1 MKIAII
7 CDCIF
12 PYHKGGRETRWQEI
26 ISRLREHNKKIK
38 IEVVN
43 KLSALITAGFG
54 LVAALAW
61 NDTIKAI
68 VSKFFGSP
76 GDQITAMIVYALII
90 TLVAVMATVWIG
102 RIAEK
107 AKN

>member
-1 MKIAII
+1 MKV
-7 CDCIF
+7 
-12 PYHKGGRETRWQEI
+12 
-26 ISRLREHNKKIK
+26 
-38 IEVVN
+38 EVVD

-61 NDTIKAI
+61 NDTIKAL
-68 VSKFFGSP
+68 VAKFFGSP

-90 TLVAVMATVWIG
+90 TLVAVIATVWIG
-102 RIAEK
+102 RIAQK